1 MRSGQSLKSTLEFMS
16 ATDQKKIEQKIQHTG
31 ASVKAVTFFK
41 KLCVIVVGEYFLM
54 IIFL

>member
-1 MRSGQSLKSTLEFMS
+1 MS

-41 KLCVIVVGEYFLM
+41 KLCVIVIGEYFLM